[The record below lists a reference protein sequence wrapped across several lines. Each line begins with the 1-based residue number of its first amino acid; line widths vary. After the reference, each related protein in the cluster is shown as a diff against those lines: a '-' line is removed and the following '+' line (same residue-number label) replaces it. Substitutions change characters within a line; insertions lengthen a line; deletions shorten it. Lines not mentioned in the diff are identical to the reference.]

1 MTLCGCEQ
9 SKSRTSGQ
17 LYETLLRRSI
27 ARGFVTRFAQ
37 GLSLFEK
44 RRLIGEDLF
53 GKREEGFR
61 ASATSQKSR
70 GHVQRIANEVPQFIA
85 DLARIHI
92 FVAQRRKAIFG
103 KIRAM
108 AACQRCEL
116 NNLDGR
122 VGIAHDE
129 ARSAEHTSALKSLIH

>member
-1 MTLCGCEQ
+1 MELLGLILADPPLHDELY
-9 SKSRTSGQ
+9 KSRTLGQ
-17 LYETLLRRSI
+17 LYETLLRRSLD
-27 ARGFVTRFAQ
+27 RGFVTRFSQ
-37 GLSLFEK
+37 GLGLFEK

-103 KIRAM
+103 KIR
-108 AACQRCEL
+108 RSEER
-116 NNLDGR
+116 R
-122 VGIAHDE
+122 VGKACVSTC
-129 ARSAEHTSALKSLIH
+129 RSRGWP

>member
-1 MTLCGCEQ
+1 MFFFFLMIRLPPRSTRTDTLFPY
-9 SKSRTSGQ
+9 T
-17 LYETLLRRSI
+17 TLVRS
-27 ARGFVTRFAQ
+27 
-37 GLSLFEK
+37 
-44 RRLIGEDLF
+44 
-53 GKREEGFR
+53 
-61 ASATSQKSR
+61 
-70 GHVQRIANEVPQFIA
+70 A

-122 VGIAHDE
+122 VGIAHDDAASSVE
-129 ARSAEHTSALKSLIH
+129 RRVGKECVSTGSSRWSTYHSKQKTSSEEPSTT

>member
-1 MTLCGCEQ
+1 MRISDWSSDVC
-9 SKSRTSGQ
+9 SS
-17 LYETLLRRSI
+17 
-27 ARGFVTRFAQ
+27 
-37 GLSLFEK
+37 
-44 RRLIGEDLF
+44 DL
-53 GKREEGFR
+53 
-61 ASATSQKSR
+61 KSR

-129 ARSAEHTSALKSLIH
+129 AAFRGCFHRIGTRSEEHTSELQSLMRISSAVFCFNNKR

>member
-1 MTLCGCEQ
+1 MRISDWSSDVC
-9 SKSRTSGQ
+9 SS
-17 LYETLLRRSI
+17 
-27 ARGFVTRFAQ
+27 
-37 GLSLFEK
+37 
-44 RRLIGEDLF
+44 DL
-53 GKREEGFR
+53 
-61 ASATSQKSR
+61 KSR

-92 FVAQRRKAIFG
+92 FVAQRRQAIFG

-108 AACQRCEL
+108 AACQRCEF

-129 ARSAEHTSALKSLIH
+129 AAFRGCFHRSEERTSELPSLMRISYAIFCWKKKKQHP

>member
-1 MTLCGCEQ
+1 MIRRPPRATRHDTLFPY
-9 SKSRTSGQ
+9 T
-17 LYETLLRRSI
+17 TLFRS
-27 ARGFVTRFAQ
+27 
-37 GLSLFEK
+37 
-44 RRLIGEDLF
+44 
-53 GKREEGFR
+53 EEGFR

-103 KIRAM
+103 KICAM

-122 VGIAHDE
+122 VGID
-129 ARSAEHTSALKSLIH
+129 RKSTRLNSSH